1 MTTHAPFTCLGTT
14 IRLLAISVACA
25 VLFILDRIVP
35 TLLGFQYSRLQDAT
49 LYVWLVVLPLV
60 GFVWV
65 FSRSRWLSSRSSVWR
80 WFISVAGALL
90 LTAGFAFLTL
100 SLVWIS
106 G

>member
-1 MTTHAPFTCLGTT
+1 MTTHAPFTCLRAA

-25 VLFILDRIVP
+25 LFFILDRIVP
-35 TLLGFQYSRLQDAT
+35 PLLGFHYSRFQDAT

-65 FSRSRWLSSRSSVWR
+65 FYRSQWLSSRSSVWR
-80 WFISVAGALL
+80 WFLSVVGALV
-90 LTAGFAFLTL
+90 LTVAFAFITL